1 MTNFNNPEYYASFR
15 PIEEDNHDD
24 GTPRSKGSAFDLKSR
39 VGKKEDEK
47 QFRNHDVIKRSTGTV
62 YLRKDNATYD
72 VEPEPKKEPVLNA
85 DGTVKRGR
93 GRPPGKYGS
102 YKKKIQE
109 ALKEHSFSSKD
120 QLDELSSLALTN
132 YIGKAA
138 LRNATNNDNHDEK
151 MKAIRRTSKIH
162 NAARKIAKKA
172 QWAEEVETPIEEETV
187 QPVKNNTV
195 SYDIDKLSFSSIVN
209 SALDTTKGN

>member
-1 MTNFNNPEYYASFR
+1 MTHFNNPEYYASFR

-24 GTPRSKGSAFDLKSR
+24 GTPRSKGSAFDLKGR

-47 QFRNHDVIKRSTGTV
+47 QFRNHDVVKRSTGTV

-102 YKKKIQE
+102 YKKKISE
-109 ALKEHSFSSKD
+109 ALDSYSI
-120 QLDELSSLALTN
+120 LDESELNELSSLKMAD
-132 YIGKAA
+132 YIGRASLKNANAKSHQERIKAILRVPKISKAA
-138 LRNATNNDNHDEK
+138 H
-151 MKAIRRTSKIH
+151 KI
-162 NAARKIAKKA
+162 ARKANY
-172 QWAEEVETPIEEETV
+172 AESVEDNTSPDEQVNESTV
-187 QPVKNNTV
+187 R
-195 SYDIDKLSFSSIVN
+195 YDLDKLSFSSIVN
-209 SALDTTKGN
+209 AAVDTTKGN